1 MGTLQS
7 CLQELIR
14 MQLFSIPKHLVYF
27 RKDALTLLNSE
38 TSGDSKSAFLHC
50 EDALHDMQVP
60 HTTHYSVF
68 ACKHKWGVQNSY
80 LASCVRSSI
89 IRTSGESG
97 TRDQVHKLYGR
108 GTGSKGTSAEAQSCV
123 MIVQTASQHAVLEAN
138 QDLVHLRSDQAH
150 AQPQHVK
157 HFGGTICVVQKQIQ
171 THDDKLQCD
180 ACKIPTTSKH
190 IARSEHDQQPSICKL
205 DN

>member
-138 QDLVHLRSDQAH
+138 QDLV
-150 AQPQHVK
+150 
-157 HFGGTICVVQKQIQ
+157 C
-171 THDDKLQCD
+171 
-180 ACKIPTTSKH
+180 
-190 IARSEHDQQPSICKL
+190 
-205 DN
+205 